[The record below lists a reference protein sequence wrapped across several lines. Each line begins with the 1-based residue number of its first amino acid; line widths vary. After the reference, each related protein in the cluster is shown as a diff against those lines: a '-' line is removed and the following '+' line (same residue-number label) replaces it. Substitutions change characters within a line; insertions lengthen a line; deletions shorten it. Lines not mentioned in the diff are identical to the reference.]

1 MANTKIS
8 GLSSASTPLSGS
20 EILPLN
26 QSGTTDSVTVNNFT
40 NGRSVGMSQ
49 ANITNNGSLIKLN
62 YAADGGSNLISW
74 INTSSTTLWDMGGG
88 ITIRQD
94 EFTIRR
100 QGTNVIYCDNN
111 YNVAFSSGNLVQGTA
126 GKGINFTANTP
137 ASGMTSQ
144 LLNWYEQGT
153 FTPTDGSGAGLSLTN
168 NSSFYTRIGRQV
180 TIYCDVTYPSTTS
193 ASPML
198 ITGIPFAVYMLT
210 DGIGSIGYTTYV
222 PISQIFLQLS
232 AALIGIRIFTNGGST
247 LSNATVST
255 QRFQMIA
262 TFFTQ

>member
-62 YAADGGSNLISW
+62 YAADGGSNVISW

-144 LLNWYEQGT
+144 NLTWYETGSW
-153 FTPTDGSGAGLSLTN
+153 TPTDGSGASLSL
-168 NSSFYTRIGRQV
+168 SVASALYTRTGNTVFIQL
-180 TIYCDVTYPSTTS
+180 YVTYPSTLNTS
-193 ASPML
+193 TAVISGLPFTAASGQNYSYLFGRNNTGSSIVGQINAASKNISFYNSADTSQTNLNLSGKYL
-198 ITGIPFAVYMLT
+198 ILSG
-210 DGIGSIGYTTYV
+210 TY
-222 PISQIFLQLS
+222 I
-232 AALIGIRIFTNGGST
+232 AA
-247 LSNATVST
+247 
-255 QRFQMIA
+255 
-262 TFFTQ
+262 